1 MYNNNYNNNSKGFRV
16 LFPGK
21 LDKHI
26 QYIAKKDNKIKYIK
40 YIDFTHAI
48 AYSEDYATIKLQIHT
63 HIHTHRHASITSTAF
78 TFATLVQP

>member
-1 MYNNNYNNNSKGFRV
+1 MYSNNNNKGFPV

-26 QYIAKKDNKIKYIK
+26 QYIANKIKYIK

-48 AYSEDYATIKLQIHT
+48 AHSEDHATIKLQTHT
-63 HIHTHRHASITSTAF
+63 HIHTHRHASTTSTAF